1 MDFSAYV
8 HVPFTYGLAF
18 LVALT
23 VIVFIHELGHFLVA
37 RWCGVR
43 VDVFSIGF
51 GKEITGWVDR
61 QGTRWK
67 LCWLPLGGYVKF
79 HGDANAASMPGERQ
93 PAQFPGNFHTK
104 PVWQRA
110 AVVVAGPLANFI
122 LAIAIFAAAFSLV
135 GVPIVE
141 PRVDKVV
148 AGGAADRAG
157 IKPGDVIVEV
167 EGKAVENF
175 SDLQEII
182 IARPGEAVYLIV
194 DRGGSHV
201 AITVV
206 PELKEESDGFGGKVR
221 LGRIGVEHNSSG
233 DIRYK
238 RLNPLAAVA
247 KGAERSWYIV
257 STTFNYLGKLFTGR
271 ESADQISGPAG
282 IVKAAGDAASLG
294 FLPFVTIVAFL
305 SVSIGLIN
313 LFPIPMLDGGH
324 LVYYGIEAIRGKP
337 LGPDAQEWGFR
348 IGFSLV
354 IMLMLVGTWNDLGR
368 FVAMIFGGS

>member
-23 VIVFIHELGHFLVA
+23 IIVFIHELGHFLVA
-37 RWCGVR
+37 RWCGVK

-51 GKEITGWVDR
+51 GKEITGWVDGR
-61 QGTRWK
+61 GTRWK

-79 HGDANAASMPGERQ
+79 HGDANAASLPGER
-93 PAQFPGNFHTK
+93 ADVADPGNFHTK

-110 AVVVAGPLANFI
+110 AVVVAVPVANFI

-157 IKPGDVIVEV
+157 IKAGDIVVEV
-167 EGKAVENF
+167 DGKAVENF
-175 SDLQEII
+175 SDLQEVI
-182 IARPGEAVYLIV
+182 IARPDEAVYLIV
-194 DRGGSHV
+194 DRGGSKV

-206 PELKEESDGFGGKVR
+206 PELKEEPDGFGGKIR
-221 LGRIGVEHNSSG
+221 LGRIGVEHNSVG
-233 DIRYK
+233 DVRYK

>member
-1 MDFSAYV
+1 MPATGDSIS
-8 HVPFTYGLAF
+8 T
-18 LVALT
+18 VALSVST
-23 VIVFIHELGHFLVA
+23 SIIGSPLV
-37 RWCGVR
+37 
-43 VDVFSIGF
+43 
-51 GKEITGWVDR
+51 TGS
-61 QGTRWK
+61 QGI
-67 LCWLPLGGYVKF
+67 
-79 HGDANAASMPGERQ
+79 ASLWSDCAPG
-93 PAQFPGNFHTK
+93 ADDYASN
-104 PVWQRA
+104 
-110 AVVVAGPLANFI
+110 VAGPLANFI

-271 ESADQISGPAG
+271 ESADQLGLARLHLAG
-282 IVKAAGDAASLG
+282 WFLFWPSLA
-294 FLPFVTIVAFL
+294 LAL
-305 SVSIGLIN
+305 SS
-313 LFPIPMLDGGH
+313 
-324 LVYYGIEAIRGKP
+324 A
-337 LGPDAQEWGFR
+337 WGYLR
-348 IGFSLV
+348 KG
-354 IMLMLVGTWNDLGR
+354 
-368 FVAMIFGGS
+368 